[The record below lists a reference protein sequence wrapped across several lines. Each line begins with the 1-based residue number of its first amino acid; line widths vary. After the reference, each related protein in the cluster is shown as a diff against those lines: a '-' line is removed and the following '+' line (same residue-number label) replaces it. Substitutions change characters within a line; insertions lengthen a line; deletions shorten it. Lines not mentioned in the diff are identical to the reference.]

1 MGLVNMGGRQTSSR
15 LAPRASGEKQPP
27 CAFGVEPLP
36 PRSRFRVRD
45 AAVLAAITLLLF
57 SSTLSGEFVYDA
69 RLQIG
74 TDPFLHDP
82 ANWLDVLSF
91 RVLARDV
98 LDFNRPVHLASLML
112 DAAAWGKEPFGYHL
126 TSVLLHAAN
135 VVLVW
140 AVGRKLFAAAAQ
152 GDGTTH
158 DLGDG
163 GQPRL
168 AATLASMLPPLV
180 FAVHPVVAEAVCEPT
195 FREDLL
201 VAFFTLSGL
210 LLAMGHRPA
219 DGNDGWRAAG
229 CVACSLLAIGSKE
242 SGIAAPAAITVYWL
256 LFRRGERGWFWPV
269 AIGGAKLV
277 VVSFLAA
284 RFLLEPSP
292 SKIFESRPA
301 YPGGSLAA
309 AMLIEP
315 RILALYAQLVLLPMN
330 LCADYGIHSVAH
342 LPLPVAIAV
351 VAGVVAAGVFA
362 VRKDHRMAIAAV
374 LVVVPLLPVL
384 NILPIYKA
392 AADRYLYLPVAGVA
406 LAVGLLLD
414 GSWLARRPAI
424 RERLLIG
431 ALVAVVLLGIGC
443 MERQRVWANPLA
455 LWTDTFQ
462 KNPVGFNA
470 ASGLAEALRDS
481 GRLPEAEEA
490 ARRAIQLAKG
500 KRGETWATLALILD
514 GQGRT
519 KEAFEALDKAVEIDP
534 RLADPE
540 GRVRDLAMER
550 PYADDLA
557 ELLARRNTAR

>member
-1 MGLVNMGGRQTSSR
+1 MEIAWRQ
-15 LAPRASGEKQPP
+15 
-27 CAFGVEPLP
+27 
-36 PRSRFRVRD
+36 
-45 AAVLAAITLLLF
+45 AAALAAITLVVF
-57 SSTLSGEFVYDA
+57 SPTLSGEFVYDA

-112 DAAAWGKEPFGYHL
+112 DAAAWGKEPFGYRL
-126 TSVLLHAAN
+126 TSVLLHAVN

-140 AVGRKLFAAAAQ
+140 AVGRKLFGDAAR
-152 GDGTTH
+152 GDVTTH
-158 DLGDG
+158 AVGDG
-163 GQPRL
+163 GQPQIATSL
-168 AATLASMLPPLV
+168 TTTLASMLPPLV
-180 FAVHPVVAEAVCEPT
+180 FALHPVVVEAVCEPT

-284 RFLLEPSP
+284 RFLLEPSS

-315 RILALYAQLVLLPMN
+315 RILALYAQLVLLPVN
-330 LCADYGIHSVAH
+330 LCAEYGLHSVGH
-342 LPLPVAIAV
+342 LPLPVAIFV

-362 VRKDHRMAIAAV
+362 VRKDHRMAIAAA

-384 NILPIYKA
+384 NVLPIYKA

-406 LAVGLLLD
+406 LAVGMLLD

-424 RERLLIG
+424 RERLLIAAVVG
-431 ALVAVVLLGIGC
+431 VVLLGIGC
-443 MERQRVWANPLA
+443 MERQKVWENTLA
-455 LWTDTFQ
+455 LWSDTFR
-462 KNPVGFNA
+462 KNPVAFTA
-470 ASGLAEALRDS
+470 AAGLAEALRDG
-481 GRLPEAEEA
+481 GRLPEAEQA
-490 ARRAIQLAKG
+490 ARRAIQLTNG
-500 KRGETWATLALILD
+500 RPGEAWATLALVLH
-514 GQGRT
+514 GLGRDA
-519 KEAFEALDKAVEIDP
+519 EAFEALDKAIEIDP

-540 GRVRDLAMER
+540 GCVRDLAMER

-557 ELLARRNTAR
+557 ELLSRRKSVR

>member
-1 MGLVNMGGRQTSSR
+1 M
-15 LAPRASGEKQPP
+15 
-27 CAFGVEPLP
+27 
-36 PRSRFRVRD
+36 
-45 AAVLAAITLLLF
+45 LAAITLLFF
-57 SSTLSGEFVYDA
+57 SPTLSGGFVYDA
-69 RLQIG
+69 RVQIA

-112 DAAAWGKEPFGYHL
+112 DAAAWGKQPFGYRL
-126 TSVLLHAAN
+126 TSVLLHAVN

-140 AVGRKLFAAAAQ
+140 AVGRKLCAAAAQ

-158 DLGDG
+158 APG
-163 GQPRL
+163 GPLPRL
-168 AATLASMLPPLV
+168 ATALAAMLPPLV
-180 FAVHPVVAEAVCEPT
+180 FAVHPVVVEAVCEPT

-292 SKIFESRPA
+292 SKIFDARPQ

-315 RILALYAQLVLLPMN
+315 RILALYAQLVLLPVN
-330 LCADYGIHSVAH
+330 LCAEYGLHSVGH
-342 LPLPVAIAV
+342 LPLPVALAV

-362 VRKDHRMAIAAV
+362 VRKDRRMAIAAAV
-374 LVVVPLLPVL
+374 VVVPLLPVL
-384 NILPIYKA
+384 NVLPIYKA

-424 RERLLIG
+424 RERLLIAG
-431 ALVAVVLLGIGC
+431 VVGVVLLGIGC
-443 MERQRVWANPLA
+443 TERQKVWANPLA
-455 LWTDTFQ
+455 LWSDTFR
-462 KNPVGFNA
+462 KNPAAFTA
-470 ASGLAEALRDS
+470 ASGLAEALRHG
-481 GRLPEAEEA
+481 GRLPEAEQA
-490 ARRAIQLAKG
+490 ARRAIQLTNG
-500 KRGETWATLALILD
+500 TRGDAWATLALVLH
-514 GQGRT
+514 GRGRDA
-519 KEAFEALDKAVEIDP
+519 EAFEALDKAVEIDP

-557 ELLARRNTAR
+557 ELLARRNAAR